1 MSEPIVQVSPAWAV
15 LAPFVLAVLAIAG
28 AGLNGALVAH
38 AAGRPFRSGLTAP
51 LAEVARLLRQ
61 RRQVTV
67 AADVLLW
74 RIGAG
79 GLVVVALL
87 KVLVIPLGPWTLADL
102 DVGLVWFNTMDV
114 MIWALFWLI
123 GWGAN
128 SAHALVGGYRFLS
141 LAVSYELPLM
151 FALIAPA
158 VAAQSLAIGDVVAA
172 QQDLW
177 FVVWMPVAFV
187 IFCGSVI
194 AFSSWGPFATGA
206 GRDIAGGFLTDVSG
220 VDRLLILTGRYA
232 VLTAGA
238 AFAVPLFLGGGG
250 GPLLPDWLWTIVK
263 TALVLAAFVAIRHRV
278 PVIRPDRFAEVAWM
292 IVLPAALLQVLVVA
306 IIVAES

>member
-1 MSEPIVQVSPAWAV
+1 MTEPIVQVSSAWAV
-15 LAPFVLAVLAIAG
+15 LAPIMLLLFALAAA
-28 AGLNGALVAH
+28 ALNGALVAR
-38 AAGRPFRSGLTAP
+38 AGGRSFRSGVSTP
-51 LAEVARLLRQ
+51 LAQMARLLRQ

-87 KVLVIPLGPWTLADL
+87 KVLVIPLGPWTLANL
-102 DVGLVWFNTMDV
+102 DVGIVWFNAMDV

-128 SAHALVGGYRFLS
+128 SAYALVGGYRFLS

-151 FALIAPA
+151 FALITPA
-158 VAAQSLAIGDVVAA
+158 IAAHSLRVGDVVAA
-172 QQDLW
+172 QHDLW

-194 AFSSWGPFATGA
+194 AFSSWGPFATA
-206 GRDIAGGFLTDVSG
+206 VGRDIAGGLLTDVSG

-232 VLTAGA
+232 LLTAGA
-238 AFAVPLFLGGGG
+238 AFAVPLFLGGGA
-250 GPLLPDWLWTIVK
+250 GPLLPGWLWTIVK
-263 TALVLAAFVAIRHRV
+263 AALMLAVFVAIRYRV
-278 PVIRPDRFAEVAWM
+278 PTIRPDRFAEVAWI
-292 IVLPAALLQVLVVA
+292 IVLPVALLQVLVVA
-306 IIVAES
+306 IIVGGS